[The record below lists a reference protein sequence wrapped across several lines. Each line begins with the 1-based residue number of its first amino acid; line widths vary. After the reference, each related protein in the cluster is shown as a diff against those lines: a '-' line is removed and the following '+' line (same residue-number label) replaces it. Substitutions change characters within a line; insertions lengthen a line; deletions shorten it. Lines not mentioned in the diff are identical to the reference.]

1 LNNHLNPNVLYT
13 VLPAGLYSFSVFM
26 FANLSVSVGLQ
37 ALLQILVCGWQVR
50 FANVPA
56 IASG

>member
-1 LNNHLNPNVLYT
+1 MFYIPCYLLGFIHFQ
-13 VLPAGLYSFSVFM
+13 SIM